1 MSSCDNGG
9 MRRLRI
15 EPNFVLEAVCAF
27 VVAASASLLWASSGW
42 ALLTMVIGIAL
53 GTVLSRSNSVL
64 IGGSIVTA
72 GSLLFT
78 VVLDLPS
85 NYLLNWTVLVIVT
98 GLLPYALT
106 RGWMIRGLAMKSAES
121 AVQARSIARR
131 NAVES
136 AYSEEKR
143 RIAEELHDELGH
155 QLSLT
160 SVQINALS
168 LDDSLTEKQRK
179 ALADM
184 NRRLRESVSTLA
196 HTVEILRDGAPAP
209 TSPVSTSLSSAG
221 DDFPEPSGT
230 LGKGTEKQTAAE
242 LLAEAESAGTRVTI
256 SVVDRER
263 LDEFPAGSL
272 VGKVLREGLT
282 NALKHAP
289 GQVVGINLGF
299 DSAQLLMSMDNDLP
313 TDSTHRTLGA
323 GTGISSLKSAVE
335 AQGGDLDQIIETD
348 HHELRLS
355 LPMTVPTR
363 NHAASVRSSMASQ
376 TGFSEAE
383 GSSVVSSELTPWGS
397 SAFELDDDPSV
408 ELGAAR
414 MRGNKR
420 LAIAAALPLAA
431 LCLVIGAVVVNNWW
445 HAERSLLSAD
455 VLKSLSIG
463 MSTAQ
468 AQRELPDEE
477 YTLISNEE
485 RQRANEGAPPG
496 STCRF
501 YALTADQL
509 SDRSGD
515 LVRVC
520 FSSRKLVS
528 IDTIVMG
535 VQQ

>member
-42 ALLTMVIGIAL
+42 AFLTMVIGIAL

-131 NAVES
+131 NAIES

-221 DDFPEPSGT
+221 DDLPEPSGT

-256 SVVDRER
+256 TVGDREQ

-299 DSAQLLMSMDNDLP
+299 DSAQLLMSMDNDMP

-335 AQGGDLDQIIETD
+335 AQGGGLDQIIETD
-348 HHELRLS
+348 QHELRLS
-355 LPMTVPTR
+355 LPLTAPARDHEPQANSTPL
-363 NHAASVRSSMASQ
+363 
-376 TGFSEAE
+376 
-383 GSSVVSSELTPWGS
+383 GS
-397 SAFELDDDPSV
+397 DDDPSV

-431 LCLVIGAVVVNNWW
+431 LCLVIGAVVLNNWW

-468 AQRELPDEE
+468 TQRELPDEE

-515 LVRVC
+515 LARLC
-520 FSSRKLVS
+520 FSSGELVS
-528 IDTIVMG
+528 IDTIVTG

>member
-131 NAVES
+131 NAIES

-221 DDFPEPSGT
+221 DDLPEPSGT

-256 SVVDRER
+256 TVGDREQ

-299 DSAQLLMSMDNDLP
+299 DSAQLLMSMDNDMP

-348 HHELRLS
+348 QHELRLS
-355 LPMTVPTR
+355 LPLTAPARGHEPQANSTPL
-363 NHAASVRSSMASQ
+363 
-376 TGFSEAE
+376 
-383 GSSVVSSELTPWGS
+383 GS
-397 SAFELDDDPSV
+397 DDDPSV

-431 LCLVIGAVVVNNWW
+431 LCLVIGAVVLNNWW

-468 AQRELPDEE
+468 TQRELPDEE

-515 LVRVC
+515 LARLC
-520 FSSRKLVS
+520 FSSGELVS
-528 IDTIVMG
+528 IDTIVTG

>member
-131 NAVES
+131 NAIES

-221 DDFPEPSGT
+221 DDLPEPSGT
-230 LGKGTEKQTAAE
+230 LGKGTEKQTAAA

-256 SVVDRER
+256 TVGDREQ

-299 DSAQLLMSMDNDLP
+299 DSAQLLMSMDNDMP

-348 HHELRLS
+348 QHELRLS
-355 LPMTVPTR
+355 LPLTAPARGHEPQANSTPL
-363 NHAASVRSSMASQ
+363 
-376 TGFSEAE
+376 
-383 GSSVVSSELTPWGS
+383 GS
-397 SAFELDDDPSV
+397 DDDPSV

-431 LCLVIGAVVVNNWW
+431 LCLVIGAVVLNNWW

-468 AQRELPDEE
+468 TQRELPDEE

-515 LVRVC
+515 LARLC
-520 FSSRKLVS
+520 FSSGELVS
-528 IDTIVMG
+528 IDTIVTG

>member
-1 MSSCDNGG
+1 

-42 ALLTMVIGIAL
+42 AFLTMVIGIAL

-168 LDDSLTEKQRK
+168 LDDSLTEKQRN

-196 HTVEILRDGAPAP
+196 HTVEILRDGSPAP

-221 DDFPEPSGT
+221 DDLPEPSGN

-299 DSAQLLMSMDNDLP
+299 DSAQLLMSMDNDMP

-335 AQGGDLDQIIETD
+335 TQGGDLDQIIETD

-355 LPMTVPTR
+355 LPLTVPARGHEPQANSTPL
-363 NHAASVRSSMASQ
+363 
-376 TGFSEAE
+376 
-383 GSSVVSSELTPWGS
+383 GS
-397 SAFELDDDPSV
+397 DDDPSV

-431 LCLVIGAVVVNNWW
+431 LCLVIGAVVLNNWW

-468 AQRELPDEE
+468 TQRELPDEE

-515 LVRVC
+515 LARLC
-520 FSSRKLVS
+520 FSSGELVS
-528 IDTIVMG
+528 IDTIVTG

>member
-1 MSSCDNGG
+1 VSSCDNGG

-42 ALLTMVIGIAL
+42 AFLTVVIGIAL

-78 VVLDLPS
+78 IVLDLPS
-85 NYLLNWTVLVIVT
+85 NDLLNWTVLVIVT

-121 AVQARSIARR
+121 AVQARSVARR

-209 TSPVSTSLSSAG
+209 TSPVSTSLNSAG
-221 DDFPEPSGT
+221 DDLPEPSGT

-242 LLAEAESAGTRVTI
+242 LIAEAESAGTRVTI
-256 SVVDRER
+256 TVGDREQ

-299 DSAQLLMSMDNDLP
+299 DSAQLLMSMDNDMP

-335 AQGGDLDQIIETD
+335 AQGGDLDQIID
-348 HHELRLS
+348 NDQHELRLS
-355 LPMTVPTR
+355 LPLTAPARDHEPQANSTPL
-363 NHAASVRSSMASQ
+363 
-376 TGFSEAE
+376 
-383 GSSVVSSELTPWGS
+383 GS
-397 SAFELDDDPSV
+397 DDDPSV

-468 AQRELPDEE
+468 TQRQLPDEE

-515 LVRVC
+515 LARLC
-520 FSSRKLVS
+520 FSSGELVS
-528 IDTIVMG
+528 IDTIVTG

>member
-42 ALLTMVIGIAL
+42 AFLTMVIGIAL

-131 NAVES
+131 NAIES

-221 DDFPEPSGT
+221 DDLPEPSGT
-230 LGKGTEKQTAAE
+230 LGKGTEKQTAAA

-256 SVVDRER
+256 TVGDREQ

-299 DSAQLLMSMDNDLP
+299 DSAQLLMSMDNDMP

-348 HHELRLS
+348 QHELRLS
-355 LPMTVPTR
+355 LPLTAPARGHEPQANSTPL
-363 NHAASVRSSMASQ
+363 
-376 TGFSEAE
+376 
-383 GSSVVSSELTPWGS
+383 GS
-397 SAFELDDDPSV
+397 DDDPSV

-431 LCLVIGAVVVNNWW
+431 LCLVIGAVVLNNWW

-468 AQRELPDEE
+468 TQRELPDEE

-515 LVRVC
+515 LARLC
-520 FSSRKLVS
+520 FSSGELVS
-528 IDTIVMG
+528 IDTIVTG

>member
-42 ALLTMVIGIAL
+42 AFLTMVIGIAL

-131 NAVES
+131 NAIES

-221 DDFPEPSGT
+221 DDLPEPSGT

-256 SVVDRER
+256 TVGDREQ

-299 DSAQLLMSMDNDLP
+299 DSAQLLMSMDNDMP
-313 TDSTHRTLGA
+313 RDSTHRTLGA

-348 HHELRLS
+348 QHELRLS
-355 LPMTVPTR
+355 LPLTAPARDHEPQANSTPL
-363 NHAASVRSSMASQ
+363 
-376 TGFSEAE
+376 
-383 GSSVVSSELTPWGS
+383 GS
-397 SAFELDDDPSV
+397 DDDPSV

-431 LCLVIGAVVVNNWW
+431 LCLVIGAVVLNNWW

-468 AQRELPDEE
+468 TQRELPDEE

-515 LVRVC
+515 LARLC
-520 FSSRKLVS
+520 FSSGELVS
-528 IDTIVMG
+528 IDTIVTG

>member
-42 ALLTMVIGIAL
+42 AFLTMVIGIAL

-131 NAVES
+131 NAIES

-221 DDFPEPSGT
+221 DDLPEPSGT

-256 SVVDRER
+256 TVGDREQ

-299 DSAQLLMSMDNDLP
+299 DSAQLLMSMDNDMP

-335 AQGGDLDQIIETD
+335 AQGGDLEQIIETD
-348 HHELRLS
+348 QHELRLS
-355 LPMTVPTR
+355 LPLTAPARDHEPQANSTPL
-363 NHAASVRSSMASQ
+363 
-376 TGFSEAE
+376 
-383 GSSVVSSELTPWGS
+383 GS
-397 SAFELDDDPSV
+397 DDDPSV

-431 LCLVIGAVVVNNWW
+431 LCLVIGAVVLNNWW

-468 AQRELPDEE
+468 TQRELPDEE

-515 LVRVC
+515 LARLC
-520 FSSRKLVS
+520 FSSGELVS
-528 IDTIVMG
+528 IDTIVTG